1 LLKFVKSDPT
11 KAREDLYCP
20 ASRVCVF
27 PTVISH
33 VNRRGEMKIM
43 QATSMKP
50 FSYETFPSAGLVAYF
65 SMEIAINPAMPTYS
79 GGLGVLAGDTL
90 RSAADLG
97 VPLVAFTLAHR
108 KGYFKQHLDGS
119 GVQSEDVQ
127 PWNPADF
134 CTEEPERI
142 TVSIEDRTVT
152 VRCWRYDLVGRY
164 GHVVPIYL
172 LDTDLDENSGWDR
185 GLTDH
190 LYGGDTNYRLQ
201 QEIVLGMGGVRMAN
215 ALGHRVNV
223 YHMNEGHA
231 ALLTL
236 ALIEREL
243 GGGPL
248 GAPTEADLAL
258 VRQRCVFTTHT
269 PVPAGH
275 DRFSLEQTIRI
286 LGGDRSAR
294 LERLG
299 CYRDGMLNMTLLAL
313 KFSRYANAVA
323 MQHAKVSRAMFPE
336 FTIDSITNGV
346 HSPTW
351 VSEPIQQ
358 MLDANFSSWRRD
370 NLYLRN
376 AIDLPEN
383 QILSAHARAKE
394 ALLGE
399 VAARTGLV
407 LNPNVLT
414 LGFARRV
421 ATYKRATL
429 LFTDPERLVEIA
441 NAAGGLQIIY
451 AGKAHPQDEPG
462 KALIQQVVEDA
473 ARFSNGMLRIVYLE
487 NYDWDLGAL
496 LTAGVDVWVNTPK
509 RPYEA
514 SGTSGMKAALN
525 GVPSLSILDGWWIE
539 GCIEGVTGWAIEDGA
554 DDTEEA
560 ASLYKKLETAVVP
573 LYLEA
578 PEKWARLMRT
588 TLAFNGSYFNTNRMV
603 KQYTRNAYY
612 PVKLIE
618 QARVEEEAYAE

>member
-1 LLKFVKSDPT
+1 
-11 KAREDLYCP
+11 
-20 ASRVCVF
+20 
-27 PTVISH
+27 
-33 VNRRGEMKIM
+33 
-43 QATSMKP
+43 
-50 FSYETFPSAGLVAYF
+50 
-65 SMEIAINPAMPTYS
+65 MEIAIHRSMPTYS

-97 VPLVAFTLAHR
+97 VPLVAFTLLHR
-108 KGYFKQHLDGS
+108 KGYFQQHLDSTGMQS
-119 GVQSEDVQ
+119 EEVQS
-127 PWNPADF
+127 WNPADF
-134 CTEEPERI
+134 CTEEPARI
-142 TVSIEDRTVT
+142 TVLVEDRIVT
-152 VRCWRYDLVGRY
+152 VRAWRYNLEGRF

-172 LDTDLDENSGWDR
+172 LDTDLDGNSGWDR

-201 QEIVLGMGGVRMAN
+201 QEIVLGMGGVRMAT
-215 ALGHRVNV
+215 ALGLQVNV

-236 ALIEREL
+236 ALLESQL

-248 GAPTEADLAL
+248 GAATDTDIER
-258 VRQRCVFTTHT
+258 VRSRCVFTTHT

-275 DRFSLEQTIRI
+275 DRFSTEQAIRI
-286 LGGDRSAR
+286 LGSDRTAR
-294 LERLG
+294 LQKQG
-299 CYRDGMLNMTLLAL
+299 CFHDGLLNMTLLAL
-313 KFSRYANAVA
+313 RFSRYANGVA
-323 MQHAKVSRAMFPE
+323 MQHGKVSREMFPE
-336 FTIDSITNGV
+336 FNIDTITNGV
-346 HSPTW
+346 HAPTW
-351 VSEPIQQ
+351 VSEPIQRL
-358 MLDANFSSWRRD
+358 LDASFSPWRRD

-376 AIDLPEN
+376 AINLPEKD
-383 QILSAHARAKE
+383 ILAAHARAKGD
-394 ALLGE
+394 LLGE

-429 LFTDPERLVEIA
+429 LFTDPERLAKIA
-441 NAAGGLQIIY
+441 TAAGGLQIIY
-451 AGKAHPQDEPG
+451 AGKAHPQDDPG
-462 KALIQQVVEDA
+462 KALIQQVFADA
-473 ARFSNGMLRIVYLE
+473 VRLSNDMLRIIYLE
-487 NYDWDLGAL
+487 NYGWDLGAL
-496 LTAGVDVWVNTPK
+496 LTAGVDVWVNTPR

-554 DDTEEA
+554 NDQEEA
-560 ASLYKKLETAVVP
+560 GSLYDKLENVVAP
-573 LYLEA
+573 LYRDA
-578 PEKWARLMRT
+578 PERWARLMRN

-618 QARVEEEAYAE
+618 HANVQEEVFAN

>member
-1 LLKFVKSDPT
+1 
-11 KAREDLYCP
+11 
-20 ASRVCVF
+20 
-27 PTVISH
+27 
-33 VNRRGEMKIM
+33 M
-43 QATSMKP
+43 QLTSTKP
-50 FSYETFPSAGLVAYF
+50 FSYESFPTAGVVAYF
-65 SMEIAINPAMPTYS
+65 SMEIAINQAMPTYS
-79 GGLGVLAGDTL
+79 GGLGVLSGDTL

-108 KGYFKQHLDGS
+108 KGYFQQHLDGR
-119 GVQSEDVQ
+119 GIQSEDVQ

-134 CTEEPERI
+134 CTEEEARI
-142 TVSIEDRTVT
+142 TVSVESRVVT
-152 VRCWRYDLVGRY
+152 VRAWRYDLVGRY

-172 LDTDLDENSGWDR
+172 LDTDVGENSGWDR

-236 ALIEREL
+236 ALIESQL

-248 GAPTEADLAL
+248 GVPTGSDLAL
-258 VRQRCVFTTHT
+258 VRQKCVFTTHT

-275 DRFSLEQTIRI
+275 DRFSTEQTIRI
-286 LGGDRSAR
+286 LGADRTAR
-294 LERLG
+294 LEKLG

-313 KFSRYANAVA
+313 KFSRYANGVA
-323 MQHAKVSRAMFPE
+323 MQHAKVSQAMFPE
-336 FTIDSITNGV
+336 FPIDSITNGV

-358 MLDANFSSWRRD
+358 MLDSNVSNWRRD

-376 AIDLPEN
+376 SIDLKEKD
-383 QILSAHARAKE
+383 ILAAHARAKE
-394 ALLGE
+394 NLLAE
-399 VAARTGLV
+399 VGTRTGVV
-407 LNPNVLT
+407 LDPKVLT

-429 LFTDPERLVEIA
+429 LFTDPARLVEIA

-462 KALIQQVVEDA
+462 KALIQKVVEDA
-473 ARFSNGMLRIVYLE
+473 QKISNTQLKIVYLE
-487 NYDWDLGAL
+487 NYAWDLGAL

-554 DDTEEA
+554 DDAEEA
-560 ASLYKKLETAVVP
+560 QSLYKKLETAVVP
-573 LYLEA
+573 LYLDE

-603 KQYTRNAYY
+603 KQYTRNSYY
-612 PVKLIE
+612 PVQLLDK
-618 QARVEEEAYAE
+618 AKVEEEAFAG